1 MTETSKPHLQTSL
14 DELNDV
20 SENEIVL
27 RVHQEQLN
35 VDKQM
40 IVTGSTQVRVT
51 THTELQSVQ
60 VPLTEKKVKVEV
72 TPVNQFVDHV
82 PTMQKQAN
90 VTTIPVYEERVVTVK
105 KIFLKEMITIIEET
119 TQNMYMDEIELKKQE
134 SNISFKKFN
143 EDQ

>member
-1 MTETSKPHLQTSL
+1 MTETSKTHLQTSL

-20 SENEIVL
+20 NETETVL

-60 VPLTEKKVKVEV
+60 MPLTEKKVKVEV

-82 PTMQKQAN
+82 PIMQKQAN